1 MADVFRGDY
10 DQLKQI
16 ASKFKEHADAIGQRD
31 QDIKSKMQKL
41 QDGDWHSVGAD
52 KFYQEMNSA
61 ILPAMKKLKGALDEA
76 GQVTDKIAQR
86 TKRAEDESK
95 QIFIIVVQA

>member
-16 ASKFKEHADAIGQRD
+16 ASKFNEQADAIHQED
-31 QDIKSKMQKL
+31 QNIKSKMEKL
-41 QDGDWHSVGAD
+41 KGGDWYGKGAD
-52 KFYQEMNSA
+52 KFYQEMDST
-61 ILPAMKKLKGALDEA
+61 IMPAMIKLHRALDEA
-76 GQVTDKIAQR
+76 GKVTNKIAQI

-95 QIFIIVVQA
+95 SCFILIAL